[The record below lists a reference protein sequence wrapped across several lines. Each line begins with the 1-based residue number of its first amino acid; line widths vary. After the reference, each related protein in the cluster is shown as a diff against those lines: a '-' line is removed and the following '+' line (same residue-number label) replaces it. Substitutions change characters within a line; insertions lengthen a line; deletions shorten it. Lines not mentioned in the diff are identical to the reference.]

1 MLRVRYHLGLQDST
15 FFVSFLFKNEIQFYV
30 ATFSTCL
37 IMDFN
42 FNIFKSKVNL
52 KEEDDVIKPRL
63 GLTDQAWQVEFNSS
77 SNGNFC
83 WWTLNNSEVDTIPAY
98 SNVQSDIAGI
108 VFMLLSIPGSIL
120 NLLLIVAL
128 LKNTKI
134 RQEYLTRT
142 VASIAI
148 TDLLW
153 NMIWC
158 PVLSLR
164 YFTR

>member
-1 MLRVRYHLGLQDST
+1 
-15 FFVSFLFKNEIQFYV
+15 
-30 ATFSTCL
+30 
-37 IMDFN
+37 MDFN

-52 KEEDDVIKPRL
+52 PEDDDSINLRQGLKR
-63 GLTDQAWQVEFNSS
+63 GLTDKAWQVEFNSS
-77 SNGNFC
+77 SNGDFC
-83 WWTLNNSEVDTIPAY
+83 WWTLNSSEVDLTPAY
-98 SNVQSDIAGI
+98 SNVQSDIAGV

-120 NLLLIVAL
+120 NFLLIVAL

-134 RQEYLTRT
+134 RQEYLTKT

-148 TDLLW
+148 TDFLW
-153 NMIWC
+153 NIIWC